1 MHRELISYLPPKLRD
16 KVIYKEVCNA
26 EENEFKLLFSNI
38 DCMANDIFIS
48 DLTVEGLKRWE
59 RDLKITHLGTDTLED
74 RRFRIL
80 NRFLNKL
87 PYTMRTLE
95 KTLDT
100 LVGENGY
107 KLEYNQETFTLTINI
122 NLTVKNQLQEVKR
135 TLYYMVPANIKQDI
149 KLLYNSHLVLSKYTH
164 RQLSQYTHRQLRE
177 EVL

>member
-38 DCMANDIFIS
+38 DYMANDIFIS
-48 DLTVEGLKRWE
+48 DLTLEGIKRWE
-59 RDLKITHLGTDTLED
+59 KDLKITHLGTDTLED

-100 LVGENGY
+100 LVGKDGY
-107 KLEYNQETFTLTINI
+107 KKEYNQETFTLTIKI
-122 NLTVKNQLQEVKR
+122 NLTAKNQLEEVKR
-135 TLYYMVPANIKQDI
+135 TLYYMVPANIQQDI
-149 KLLYNSHLVLSKYTH
+149 KLLYNSHLVLSKFTH